1 MAQSLVLSWHIA
13 SIGKISGLEGISM
26 ASKKSLWYTDVVLAT
41 FERSGNQLIG
51 FVMANYAH

>member
-1 MAQSLVLSWHIA
+1 
-13 SIGKISGLEGISM
+13 M

>member
-1 MAQSLVLSWHIA
+1 MALKGH
-13 SIGKISGLEGISM
+13 
-26 ASKKSLWYTDVVLAT
+26 LWYTDLVLAT